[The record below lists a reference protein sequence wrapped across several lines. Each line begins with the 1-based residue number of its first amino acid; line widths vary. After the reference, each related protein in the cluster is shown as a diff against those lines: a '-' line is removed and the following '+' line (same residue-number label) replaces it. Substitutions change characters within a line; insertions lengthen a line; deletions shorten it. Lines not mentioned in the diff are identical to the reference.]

1 MDREGD
7 EIGRFLR
14 LCIDWVSI
22 MTVYRC
28 SLLGIDIMKW
38 TYSLC
43 PRTYVFCV
51 SLCSVRLAML
61 DFDNRTPAMY

>member
-22 MTVYRC
+22 MTLYRC
-28 SLLGIDIMKW
+28 SLLGIDFMKW
-38 TYSLC
+38 T
-43 PRTYVFCV
+43 
-51 SLCSVRLAML
+51 
-61 DFDNRTPAMY
+61 